1 LSRPATIAAV
11 GRLLVAV
18 AAALALIA
26 CTNPSGSAPTADTTT
41 PAPPPANVPGDVPPS
56 YEDAVAADNV
66 PAAALIPTGAT
77 VSDSWTT
84 PAGDAIAVAWEYPSA
99 DPFRQD
105 RGVAVWHRYDD
116 GSAPWRPVWAAEFSP
131 KHENPVLGVDA
142 RFADVTGD
150 GSTDALIFASVG
162 GSGGCGTTF
171 VVDIAAAAQV
181 YRSRGCDRAIDP
193 SSDPV
198 GLRIREAVYA
208 PGDPHCCPSSFRE
221 SVLVYE
227 GGAWRT
233 ATSSVSPV

>member
-1 LSRPATIAAV
+1 V
-11 GRLLVAV
+11 GRLLAAV
-18 AAALALIA
+18 SAALVLVG
-26 CTNPSGSAPTADTTT
+26 CTSSSGTPPSAVVPTQAPSPDTV
-41 PAPPPANVPGDVPPS
+41 PADVPPS
-56 YEDAVAADNV
+56 FDGAVAADNV
-66 PAAALIPTGAT
+66 PAAALIPIGAT

-84 PAGDAIAVAWEYPSA
+84 PAGDVKAVAWEYPGT

-116 GSAPWRPVWAAEFSP
+116 AGAAWRPVWGAEFSS
-131 KHENPVLGVDA
+131 KNENPVLGVDA

-150 GSTDALIFASVG
+150 GTADAVVFASVG
-162 GSGGCGTTF
+162 GSGGCGTTL

-181 YRSRGCDRAIDP
+181 YRSQGCDRAIDP

-208 PGDPHCCPSSFRE
+208 SGDPHCCPSSFRE
-221 SVLVYE
+221 TVLVYE
-227 GGAWRT
+227 DGAWRT